1 MKKLLKSI
9 VIAVVSLTTLSVSAH
24 QPDYSSIILIEQE
37 TGEWTMQL
45 NASMTAFQY
54 EVRNAYG
61 DNSYSSPDEFNQLL
75 LTHLKDK
82 IAIQMNGETMTM
94 GTGLVKLGHETA
106 VVIELSGIPEGLDE
120 IFISN
125 LAFKN
130 IHHSQAVFS
139 IIREGL
145 DKSRF
150 VLSEENDYQVRV
162 TLEENQVLIAE
173 TPSQGFPIMLVSTA
187 ILIGLGLVVFT
198 VRPGRKH
205 LRQEAIFSNS

>member
-9 VIAVVSLTTLSVSAH
+9 VIAVASLTALSVNAH

-61 DNSYSSPDEFNQLL
+61 DDSYSSPDEFNQLL
-75 LTHLKDK
+75 VTHLKDK
-82 IAIQMNGETMTM
+82 IAIQMNGKPVTM
-94 GTGLVKLGHETA
+94 GTGMVKLGHETA
-106 VVIELSGIPEGLDE
+106 VVIELSDITEDLYVV
-120 IFISN
+120 FVSN

-130 IHHSQAVFS
+130 IHHSQAILS

-150 VLSEENDYQVRV
+150 VLNEENDYQVRL
-162 TLEENQVLIAE
+162 TLEKNQVLIAE
-173 TPSQGFPIMLVSTA
+173 TPSQSFPIMLVSGA

-198 VRPGRKH
+198 FRPGRKP